1 MLKPFHEWW
10 HHPLFTP
17 SGLWTFVSQLAWTSW
32 QGKIHWHN
40 DLLALPAVDAV
51 YTMLTLCCLIFALLS
66 LLMHSQ
72 PTADFQRQ
80 VLWFSFGCLAAGAG
94 FLAWLSI
101 IYNFGICMDPSQ
113 EHPYLDEGRLI
124 LGAMVPGLL
133 LYLYGLNYLLQ
144 DAKKHWI
151 RPAALGLIILF
162 MLISEIVTDWT
173 VFSSQY
179 NWYHLP

>member
-1 MLKPFHEWW
+1 
-10 HHPLFTP
+10 
-17 SGLWTFVSQLAWTSW
+17 
-32 QGKIHWHN
+32 
-40 DLLALPAVDAV
+40 
-51 YTMLTLCCLIFALLS
+51 
-66 LLMHSQ
+66 
-72 PTADFQRQ
+72 
-80 VLWFSFGCLAAGAG
+80 
-94 FLAWLSI
+94 
-101 IYNFGICMDPSQ
+101 MDPSQ